1 MKQEY
6 YEEEMMVKEAI
17 TSQKSD
23 QEIGMPDIEAELK
36 KVKQLTTTTRMASL
50 PIKGEVVNDRRG
62 ASWRRIAA
70 VITLALSITGLAWA
84 FIYYQNQKPANT
96 ITAEKLLQDDK
107 TSVAEQED
115 TVVVKAS
122 KVLTLSYEK
131 ASLEQIVV
139 DLTAYYHLEK
149 PLFDNREAARKCK
162 MHVTI
167 NKEASVQDAIGL
179 LNQFGNIRIDLVE
192 NKLVVK

>member
-1 MKQEY
+1 MKREY

-17 TSQKSD
+17 TNQKID
-23 QEIGMPDIEAELK
+23 KEIGMPDVELELQR
-36 KVKQLTTTTRMASL
+36 VKQMAKRKPL
-50 PIKGEVVNDRRG
+50 FLGG
-62 ASWRRIAA
+62 WRRIAA
-70 VITLALSITGLAWA
+70 IITLALSITGLTWA
-84 FIYYQNQKPANT
+84 FIYYQNQKPDYT
-96 ITAEKLLQDDK
+96 TTAEQPVSNIIHQDN
-107 TSVAEQED
+107 EQED
-115 TVVVKAS
+115 TTEVKVS

-149 PLFDNREAARKCK
+149 PLFDNREAARRCK